1 MPGMTSKE
9 AFTMN
14 TRTCLLT
21 ACALALT
28 GSAALANTTS
38 PQDQFIANLK
48 SMCNRTL
55 EGKLVTNDPA
65 DTDFAGQRLVM
76 GPVDCAPAEL
86 RIPFAV
92 GENRSRTWVITRTTE
107 GIRLKHIHRHDA
119 DHEDTVSRYGG
130 DTANAGTA
138 TRQEFPADAF
148 SKELFMANRLE
159 RSVTNVW
166 AVEAVPGKRFA
177 YELRRANR
185 FFRVEFDASAP
196 APQK

>member
-1 MPGMTSKE
+1 
-9 AFTMN
+9 MN

-48 SMCNRTL
+48 SMCNQTL

-65 DTDFAGQRLVM
+65 DKDFAGQRLVM

-177 YELRRANR
+177 YELRRPNR